1 MQIVI
6 VIVCVCVCACV
17 SLFNPYFSPILSQVV
32 QCTGALSRDGPAPTG
47 GARKVEE
54 GRGRSLTSRGSCTT
68 RRGTGARPSA
78 CGRCRALHMHKE
90 TATNMS
96 NESKPKVLSLETTC
110 AGLTERLLA
119 RGEGGGDLLARVL
132 VRGGGEL
139 GLQLGLHRPA
149 NGGEIRNDKEVRERD
164 AVQFS
169 RAMDS
174 NGETVP
180 LALEDELRTGV
191 APRGELG
198 GLQGDLRLGKISD

>member
-1 MQIVI
+1 
-6 VIVCVCVCACV
+6 
-17 SLFNPYFSPILSQVV
+17 
-32 QCTGALSRDGPAPTG
+32 
-47 GARKVEE
+47 
-54 GRGRSLTSRGSCTT
+54 
-68 RRGTGARPSA
+68 
-78 CGRCRALHMHKE
+78 
-90 TATNMS
+90 MS

-139 GLQLGLHRPA
+139 GLQLGLHRP
-149 NGGEIRNDKEVRERD
+149 
-164 AVQFS
+164 
-169 RAMDS
+169 
-174 NGETVP
+174 